1 MATDDR
7 ERLHRDAFVFDLHA
21 HGPGFVPQPFRSVWR
36 AVAGAPPEDG
46 FDALRGGGVDAAVA
60 SAVGDPIVTR
70 CYLGRSPWAAVEAQ
84 LNRIERQAADAGTV
98 VATSVEAVVAARS
111 RRTPAVLLGIEGADA
126 LGHDVDLVDAWHER
140 GVRLIGLVHLGD
152 NTLATTCLPWQRYA
166 GPLPVRRST
175 EPGLTALGRR
185 AVARMNRLG
194 VLVDVA
200 HGDRATVLGT
210 AEVAT
215 APLVASHTGARA
227 LQDFPRYLTDHE
239 LRAIAGTG
247 GLVGLWPYRNRR
259 QGVRDLSDLMA
270 HARHIADT
278 VGPEHL
284 ALGTD
289 MNGLPGAMAGFAGEA
304 DLPKVTGALLD
315 AGFDRDEVTGILGR
329 NALRVLTL
337 VGEHACSSRGEPDV
351 DGQRD

>member
-1 MATDDR
+1 MTADDR

-36 AVAGAPPEDG
+36 AAAGAPPEEG
-46 FDALRGGGVDAAVA
+46 FDALRGGGVDAAVV

-70 CYLGRSPWAAVEAQ
+70 CYLGRSPWAAVAAQ
-84 LNRIERQAADAGTV
+84 LNRIERQADAAGAV
-98 VATSVEAVVAARS
+98 VATSVEAVAAARA

-126 LGHDVDLVDAWHER
+126 LGHDVDLVDAWHQR

-152 NTLATTCLPWQRYA
+152 NTLGTTCLPWQRYA
-166 GPLPVRRST
+166 GPLPVRRSM

-185 AVARMNRLG
+185 VVARMNRLG
-194 VLVDVA
+194 VVVDVA
-200 HGDRATVLGT
+200 HGDRATVLD
-210 AEVAT
+210 VAAAT
-215 APLVASHTGARA
+215 SAPIVSSHSGALA
-227 LQDFPRYLTDHE
+227 VQDFSRYLSDDE
-239 LRAIAGTG
+239 LRAIAATG

-259 QGVRDLSDLMA
+259 QGVRDLPDLMA

-278 VGPEHL
+278 IGPEHL
-284 ALGTD
+284 SLGTD

-304 DLPKVTGALLD
+304 DLPKVTDALLD
-315 AGFDRDEVTGILGR
+315 AGFDREEVTGILGR

-337 VGEHACSSRGEPDV
+337 VEEHSSSSRGEPGV